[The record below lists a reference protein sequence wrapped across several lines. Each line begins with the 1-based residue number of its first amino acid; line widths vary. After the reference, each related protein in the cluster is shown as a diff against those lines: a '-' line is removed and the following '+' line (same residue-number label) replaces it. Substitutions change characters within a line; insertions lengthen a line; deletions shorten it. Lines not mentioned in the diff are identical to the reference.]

1 MNQRAIVREKDRC
14 RIVVGYEA
22 MLSTPT
28 ICWMIKEIV
37 FAPFANLLGR
47 NSKLLPQL
55 DKLWLWWSGFERE
68 IKEGRRASLALR
80 LENCIFEDTFIK

>member
-37 FAPFANLLGR
+37 FAPFA
-47 NSKLLPQL
+47 
-55 DKLWLWWSGFERE
+55 RE
-68 IKEGRRASLALR
+68 IQSFCPSWTSCGYGGVDLSGKLRREGELLWP
-80 LENCIFEDTFIK
+80 CG